1 MPLGTLDR
9 TPPPFFRQ
17 GPSALTKLLFFSAL
31 AVFLMVADARFR
43 MTEPLRAAL
52 ATALLP
58 VQRTLLA
65 PVQMLQRGGQYL
77 GGLAAALEGER
88 AARAEGTL
96 LAERAARAES
106 LALENALLRSLMD
119 LQPALEV
126 RSLAAEVMFEAPTR
140 SRARSS
146 STAAPRRACWRAHPS
161 STRPACWAR

>member
-77 GGLAAALEGER
+77 GGLAAALEGELNGILGWVEQLGEVDVTGVEPMTSVAPMEMKKR
-88 AARAEGTL
+88 ADAMTDGG
-96 LAERAARAES
+96 
-106 LALENALLRSLMD
+106 
-119 LQPALEV
+119 
-126 RSLAAEVMFEAPTR
+126 
-140 SRARSS
+140 
-146 STAAPRRACWRAHPS
+146 
-161 STRPACWAR
+161 RPADILANAPATQDSYFVVPKVVE